1 MSWLTLQ
8 NLVELHQIYQKLE
21 AVADDEDE
29 DDGGEGGGNV

>member
-8 NLVELHQIYQKLE
+8 NLVELHQIYQELK
-21 AVADDEDE
+21 AVADDEDQ

>member
-8 NLVELHQIYQKLE
+8 NLVELHQIYQELE
-21 AVADDEDE
+21 AVADDEDQ

>member
-8 NLVELHQIYQKLE
+8 NLVELHQIYQELE
-21 AVADDEDE
+21 VVADDEDQ